1 MTATAAIMAGL
12 AAVSGAGAPILAL
25 KLSSSL
31 LYMAVTGILLVMN
44 KIQPSQLAE
53 EQRNA
58 SRHFKRLREEIRT
71 TLALNTLTLKIVF
84 SAYKVVANKHTWK
97 SMDEQKWDFRVRES
111 INFRHGYKQQ
121 FQQSVST
128 RYGES
133 ETPMALISS
142 AQVFPFGADM
152 ESEDEE
158 GGEDDD

>member
-58 SRHFKRLREEIRT
+58 SRHFKRLNEEIRT
-71 TLALNTLTLKIVF
+71 TLALNTRTLKIVF

-97 SMDEQKWDFRVRES
+97 SMDEQKWDC
-111 INFRHGYKQQ
+111 K
-121 FQQSVST
+121 
-128 RYGES
+128 
-133 ETPMALISS
+133 
-142 AQVFPFGADM
+142 
-152 ESEDEE
+152 
-158 GGEDDD
+158 EDDSKKKMRKKLNS